1 MKTSLLLRKLAATF
15 VTTTFLSMLF
25 VFLYFSNGNEIIYNR
40 GNNFI
45 GWFVV
50 YAIYI
55 GLIILIYGNIVS
67 IIIEYFQRRWF
78 QQYDWLYVLILGLF
92 GLANGILFQAA
103 IAALYGMAAAILYG
117 IVDKWLYKRSI
128 KNKSIKPFFIIP
140 IASILLCWG
149 YLQLT
154 SPPMPPF
161 TIEDAVD
168 YATSGEGSIID
179 EFPNNIGKWEG
190 AIGDYQVIRETS
202 AEEIGKEIYIV
213 TFTEN
218 WKKENEKGTWTL
230 AYKVDRQGLT
240 LYYNKQGNIPPYD
253 WVD

>member
-1 MKTSLLLRKLAATF
+1 MKTRFLLRKLAATF
-15 VTTTFLSMLF
+15 VTTMFLSMLF
-25 VFLYFSNGNEIIYNR
+25 AFLYFSNENEIIYNR

-128 KNKSIKPFFIIP
+128 KNKSIKPF
-140 IASILLCWG
+140 LL
-149 YLQLT
+149 
-154 SPPMPPF
+154 
-161 TIEDAVD
+161 
-168 YATSGEGSIID
+168 
-179 EFPNNIGKWEG
+179 
-190 AIGDYQVIRETS
+190 YQ
-202 AEEIGKEIYIV
+202 
-213 TFTEN
+213 
-218 WKKENEKGTWTL
+218 
-230 AYKVDRQGLT
+230 
-240 LYYNKQGNIPPYD
+240 
-253 WVD
+253 